1 MLALGIQRL
10 FDGKINATG
19 TVTLAANAATTTLSD
34 RRIGRN
40 TMVIMVPTTAN
51 GAAALSGLYQTHPN
65 ANLRAA
71 VLNHANNSQTDRS
84 FAFALLG

>member
-1 MLALGIQRL
+1 MIALGIQRL

-19 TVTLAANAATTTLSD
+19 TVTLAVNAATTTLAD

-40 TMVIMVPTTAN
+40 TMVLMVPTTAN

>member
-1 MLALGIQRL
+1 MIALGMQRL

-19 TVTLAANAATTTLSD
+19 TVTLAANAATTTLVD

-40 TMVIMVPTTAN
+40 TKVYLMATTAN
-51 GAAALSGLYQTHPN
+51 AQAEIPYQTFPN

-71 VLNHANNSQTDRS
+71 VLNHANNSQSDKTFS
-84 FAFALLG
+84 FALLG